1 MTNPLW
7 HSIQAQGLR
16 TVAVMGMSKNTGKT
30 VTLNHLLAQAHA
42 AGTLVGV
49 TSIGRDGEER
59 DEVYQISKPPVR
71 VWPRTLVATAR
82 ATLTRAKTRTQF
94 LAGTGIE
101 SPMGEIVL
109 VQVLEH
115 GEMEIAGAS
124 RSSDQRSVIARL
136 QQCGAS
142 LVLLDGALGR
152 SQHASPSIADG
163 VLLATGAAIGGGI
176 QDVLRKTHDRL
187 TILSIE
193 QVDPNTRQRCAALF
207 KQGGVALWDH
217 QGGLVFSAPIATLNA
232 GETLLHYANSPLASV
247 ALTGAVGRSLW
258 AVLKALASKHPGLS
272 IVVADGT
279 KLFIDASEL
288 ASLQRLGARVQ
299 AFSAIRMLGITL
311 NPFSPFGGS
320 FDAAD
325 FSHAARSAFTGNTVC
340 DVVLEQQEPGVIA

>member
-7 HSIQAQGLR
+7 HSIQTQGLS

-30 VTLNHLLAQAHA
+30 VALNHLLAQAHA
-42 AGTLVGV
+42 ASMRVGV

-59 DEVYQISKPPVR
+59 DQVYQFPKPPVR

-82 ATLTRAKTRTQF
+82 DTLARAKSRTQF
-94 LAGTGIE
+94 LASTGIQ

-109 VQVLEH
+109 VQVLEQ

-124 RSSDQRSVIARL
+124 RSSDQRRVIARL
-136 QQCGAS
+136 QQCGAA

-176 QDVLRKTHDRL
+176 QDVLRKTRDRL
-187 TILSIE
+187 AILSIE
-193 QVDPNTRQRCAALF
+193 QADPDTRQRCAALF
-207 KQGGVALWDH
+207 SRGGVALWDRK
-217 QGGLVFSAPIATLNA
+217 GSLVFSAPIATLNA
-232 GETLLHYANSPLASV
+232 GETLLHYADFPLATV

-258 AVLKALASKHPGLS
+258 AVLKTLASRHPGLN

-279 KLFIDASEL
+279 KLFVDTSKL
-288 ASLQRLGARVQ
+288 AALQRLGARVQ
-299 AFSAIRMLGITL
+299 VFSAIRLLGITL
-311 NPFSPFGGS
+311 NPFAPFGGS
-320 FDAAD
+320 FDATD
-325 FSHAARSAFTGNTVC
+325 FLHAARAAFAGTTVC
-340 DVVLEQQEPGVIA
+340 DVVLEEQETGVST